1 MWFNPEKVIYLV
13 LQVGSDYMQKWSRSE
28 NYIGETYNDYYVLLS
43 HNRDSGLVEE
53 SNFWSA
59 LKALNGE
66 SKTVK
71 VIRASHWAVGW
82 IEVILIHES
91 DKESVERGFEIEKA
105 LESYPILDEDDFG
118 EMVLEKET
126 EMFNQ
131 IKYDAEHGL
140 YAYWDLPKDYTDEDI
155 WERVERFI
163 SDDW

>member
-1 MWFNPEKVIYLV
+1 
-13 LQVGSDYMQKWSRSE
+13 MQKWSRSE
-28 NYIGETYNDYYVLLS
+28 NYIGESYFDYYVLLS
-43 HNRDSGLVEE
+43 RCRDSGLVEE

-105 LESYPILDEDDFG
+105 IESYPILDDIDFS
-118 EMVLEKET
+118 ERESEKIDEYI
-126 EMFNQ
+126 EE
-131 IKYDAEHGL
+131 IR
-140 YAYWDLPKDYTDEDI
+140 KDIANECGDRWNLTNNATDEEIYDMA
-155 WERVERFI
+155 ERYV